1 MNFTKMCVIVS
12 ALAVS
17 QFAAAQNFSIG
28 GGWSKTSW
36 KNNSNNSHGG
46 NRSSNGSVTNSWVGG
61 NLNSNSNGGWGG
73 GREGY
78 AGWGSMGG
86 GCYSGNTIIVVPY
99 SPFTNTW
106 GNPCYAPQMVYV
118 REVVGCCSPQY
129 IIR

>member
-1 MNFTKMCVIVS
+1 MNFTKMCVVVA

-46 NRSSNGSVTNSWVGG
+46 NRSSNGSMTNSWVGG
-61 NLNSNSNGGWGG
+61 SLNSNGGWGG
-73 GREGY
+73 
-78 AGWGSMGG
+78 MGG